1 MIKIFVNGTF
11 DILHTGHLELLA
23 YARSLGDF
31 LCVGIDSDRR
41 VKELKGS
48 ARPINNQ
55 QERKTMLEAVRY
67 VDSVHI
73 FDSDDDLRALIADC
87 DVMVKGDDYQGQP
100 IVGQEV
106 CKQIIF
112 FKKIDGY
119 STTQK
124 ISNITSRR

>member
-31 LCVGIDSDRR
+31 LYVGIDSDRR
-41 VKELKGS
+41 VKELKGP

-73 FDSDDDLRALIADC
+73 FDSDNDLRALIADC

-100 IVGQEV
+100 VVGQEV

-124 ISNITSRR
+124 ISDITSRR

>member
-31 LCVGIDSDRR
+31 LYVGIDSDRR
-41 VKELKGS
+41 VKELKGPT
-48 ARPINNQ
+48 RPINNQ
-55 QERKTMLEAVRY
+55 TERLKMLEALRY
-67 VDSVHI
+67 VDSVHT
-73 FDSDDDLRALIADC
+73 FDTDNDLRNLIQDC
-87 DVMVKGDDYQGQP
+87 DIMVKGNDYQGKP
-100 IVGQEV
+100 IVGEEV
-106 CKQIIF
+106 CKKIVF

-124 ISNITSRR
+124 ISDITSR